1 MNNCPHYLVDNSP
14 IINPNR
20 LFEIDSKLREILNKK
35 ESSPRE
41 SVTNIPPITTVEQ
54 ESLST
59 LKQSP
64 KVLIKSLEKG
74 STFPVTKLNNRI
86 LLLEESPD
94 YHSTGDR
101 KIGHRRLKSDSVT
114 VTFKMKDID
123 STDAGDSDKIFTR
136 STIESDETMCNF
148 SSEHGIKDQKTLH
161 TREQSL
167 PDIASLISPEGEREG
182 ELVQALKEGIHQEH
196 LLSVVYAEDVM
207 GKLRGSCVSVCL
219 CVCMCVYMNVH
230 LYVYVCMFICIS
242 IGKDV
247 EDPSKFYHL
256 HSSPVSL

>member
-1 MNNCPHYLVDNSP
+1 M
-14 IINPNR
+14 
-20 LFEIDSKLREILNKK
+20 NKK

-41 SVTNIPPITTVEQ
+41 SVTNTPPITTVEQ
-54 ESLST
+54 ESSST

-86 LLLEESPD
+86 LLLEESPH
-94 YHSTGDR
+94 YSTGDR
-101 KIGHRRLKSDSVT
+101 KIGHRRQKSDSVT
-114 VTFKMKDID
+114 VTLKMKDID
-123 STDAGDSDKIFTR
+123 STDGDSDKIFTH
-136 STIESDETMCNF
+136 STIESGETMCNF
-148 SSEHGIKDQKTLH
+148 SSEHTIKHQKPY

-167 PDIASLISPEGEREG
+167 PDMTSLISPEGEREG

-219 CVCMCVYMNVH
+219 YVCVYMNVH
-230 LYVYVCMFICIS
+230 LYVCMFICIY
-242 IGKDV
+242 IGKGV